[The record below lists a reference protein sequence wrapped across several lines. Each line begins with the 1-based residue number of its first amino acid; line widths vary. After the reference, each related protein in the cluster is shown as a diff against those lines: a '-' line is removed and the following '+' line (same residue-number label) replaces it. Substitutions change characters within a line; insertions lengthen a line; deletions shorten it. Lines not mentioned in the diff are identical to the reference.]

1 MSIFHRRLL
10 MTACLFFCACSKAPD
25 ATQSSAQTQHGETP
39 QPLQRSELED
49 WARDATSASHTEA
62 QHQQAA
68 ASHDA
73 SDALATPVIHTVD

>member
-10 MTACLFFCACSKAPD
+10 MTACLFVCACSKAPD
-25 ATQSSAQTQHGETP
+25 ATQSNAQAQHGEI
-39 QPLQRSELED
+39 PLQRSELED
-49 WARDATSASHTEA
+49 WARDATSASHSEA